1 MQENKN
7 HRLYIQLS
15 RHNEV
20 QAGPVRLED
29 VAEVYGLE
37 SEEREKLAAVELLC
51 IKKGSYGRYSLS
63 AGEIA
68 DKLLEIYPRYE
79 PVFLG
84 DPELVLEY
92 PHPQNRPGVR
102 DWLWTVFVS
111 IVIFVGSAF
120 TIMTF
125 IRESDLDDL
134 FAGIYD
140 HLGMTNA
147 ADMHGIEIGFAIGM
161 GLGMLLYFN
170 HFGRFRLQNEPTPM
184 EMEMHQYMEDAEET
198 VLETGN
204 TKREDECG

>member
-1 MQENKN
+1 MEEKEKI
-7 HRLYIQLS
+7 RLYIQLS

-20 QAGPVRLED
+20 QEGPVRLTD
-29 VAEVYGLE
+29 VAEVHGLE
-37 SEEREKLAAVELLC
+37 TEEKKKLAAIELLC
-51 IKKGSYGRYSLS
+51 IKKGVFGRYKLS

-68 DKLLEIYPRYE
+68 DKLRERYPRYD

-84 DPELVLEY
+84 DPEIVLEY
-92 PHPQNRPGVR
+92 PRPQSKTGIR
-102 DWLWTVFVS
+102 DWIWTAFVS
-111 IVIFVGSAF
+111 TVIFVGSAF

-204 TKREDECG
+204 TKGADE

>member
-1 MQENKN
+1 MQEKDKS
-7 HRLYIQLS
+7 RLYIQLS

-20 QAGPVRLED
+20 QAGPVRLAQ
-29 VAEVYGLE
+29 VSRLYGVGAE
-37 SEEREKLAAVELLC
+37 EKKKLGRIELMC
-51 IKKGSYGRYSLS
+51 IKAGEYGRYSLS

-68 DKLLEIYPRYE
+68 DKILKKYPWHP

-92 PHPQNRPGVR
+92 PRPERKPGSK
-102 DWLWTVFVS
+102 DWIWTAFVS
-111 IVIFVGSAF
+111 AVIFVGSAF

-140 HLGMTNA
+140 HLGMQGA

-170 HFGRFRLQNEPTPM
+170 HFGRFRLQDEPTPM
-184 EMEMHQYMEDAEET
+184 EMEMHQYTEDAEET
-198 VLETGN
+198 VLETGD
-204 TKREDECG
+204 TKGAQE

>member
-1 MQENKN
+1 MQDKNKTQ
-7 HRLYIQLS
+7 LYIQLS

-20 QAGPVRLED
+20 QEGPVRLTD
-29 VAEVYGLE
+29 VAKVYGLGT
-37 SEEREKLAAVELLC
+37 EEKKKLDAVELLC
-51 IKKGSYGRYSLS
+51 IKKGAFGRYSLS

-68 DKLLEIYPRYE
+68 DKLLEKYPRYD

-84 DPELVLEY
+84 DPEIVLEY
-92 PHPQNRPGVR
+92 PRPQSSPGIR
-102 DWLWTVFVS
+102 DWVWTAFVS
-111 IVIFVGSAF
+111 TVIFVGSAF

-140 HLGMTNA
+140 HLGMANA

-161 GLGMLLYFN
+161 GVGMLLYFN
-170 HFGRFRLQNEPTPM
+170 HFGHFRLQNEPTPM

-198 VLETGN
+198 VLETGD
-204 TKREDECG
+204 TKGEDE

>member
-1 MQENKN
+1 M
-7 HRLYIQLS
+7 I
-15 RHNEV
+15 
-20 QAGPVRLED
+20 
-29 VAEVYGLE
+29 
-37 SEEREKLAAVELLC
+37 
-51 IKKGSYGRYSLS
+51 
-63 AGEIA
+63 
-68 DKLLEIYPRYE
+68 
-79 PVFLG
+79 
-84 DPELVLEY
+84 LEY
-92 PHPQNRPGVR
+92 PCPQSKTGIR
-102 DWLWTVFVS
+102 DWLWTAFVS
-111 IVIFVGSAF
+111 TVIFVGSAF

-204 TKREDECG
+204 TKGEDECG